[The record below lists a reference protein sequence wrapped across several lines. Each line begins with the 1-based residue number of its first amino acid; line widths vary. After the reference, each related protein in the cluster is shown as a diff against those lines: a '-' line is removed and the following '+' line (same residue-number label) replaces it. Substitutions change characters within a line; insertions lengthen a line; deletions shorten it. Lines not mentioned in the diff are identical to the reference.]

1 MLALIAAVLVAIY
14 AIHNG
19 LQWFD
24 LVWFG
29 VALFMAHF
37 AIDVGLPRRRA

>member
-1 MLALIAAVLVAIY
+1 MLALVAAALVIVY

-24 LVWFG
+24 LVWAG

-37 AIDVGLPRRRA
+37 ALPFPVRRRV

>member
-1 MLALIAAVLVAIY
+1 MLALIAAVLVIIY
-14 AIHNG
+14 AVHDG

-24 LVWFG
+24 CVWFG

-37 AIDVGLPRRRA
+37 ALDFPVRRR